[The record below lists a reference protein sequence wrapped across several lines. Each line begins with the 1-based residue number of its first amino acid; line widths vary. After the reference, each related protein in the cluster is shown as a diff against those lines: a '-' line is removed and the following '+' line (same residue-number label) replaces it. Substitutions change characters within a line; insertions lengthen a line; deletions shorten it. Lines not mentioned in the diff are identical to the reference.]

1 MNTVCRKIPA
11 VCKWMM
17 AVPLILG
24 LAQAQA
30 QSVLDKARAK
40 NEIRIATSDSL
51 KPWGYT
57 DDQGQPI
64 GFNIDVSRE
73 MAKRMGFE
81 KVSFVP
87 DTYKNFIS
95 GINAD
100 RYDMVVAILTPTEER
115 RKAAD
120 FSNPYIVVS
129 KNIFVHKDNASI
141 HSLEDLKGKRLG
153 VAAGTTD
160 EAWARQ
166 NVQGAQIRVYDN
178 FFLALQDL
186 AIGRVDARITDRV
199 TGMTAVQENRFPV
212 KITGEDLSRDIGAIA
227 FKKGQDDLAAL
238 VNKTIQDMVD
248 DGTMNEISRQWLAG
262 INMGD
267 ELKKLNPAQ

>member
-1 MNTVCRKIPA
+1 MNA
-11 VCKWMM
+11 VLKWVMT
-17 AVPLILG
+17 VPLALG

-30 QSVLDKARAK
+30 DTVLEKARVK
-40 NEIRIATSDSL
+40 NEIKIATSDSL
-51 KPWGYT
+51 KPWGYM
-57 DDQGQPI
+57 DDKGQPI
-64 GFNIDVSRE
+64 GFNLDVSRE
-73 MAKRMGFE
+73 MARRMGFG
-81 KVSFVP
+81 KVSFVT
-87 DTYKNFIS
+87 DSYKNFIS
-95 GINAD
+95 GLNAD

-120 FSNPYIVVS
+120 FSDPYIVVS
-129 KNIFVHKDNASI
+129 KNIFVHKDNESI
-141 HSLEDLKGKRLG
+141 RTLDDLNGKRLG

-160 EAWARQ
+160 EAWVRQ
-166 NVQGAQIRVYDN
+166 NVEGAQIRVYDN

-212 KITGEDLSRDIGAIA
+212 KITGEDLSRDVGAIA
-227 FKKGQDDLAAL
+227 FKKGQDDLAEL

-248 DGTMNEISRQWLAG
+248 DGTLNEISRQWLAG

-267 ELKKLNPAQ
+267 ELKKLKPAQ